1 MVSAGGTQERDASGG
16 LDSGCSI
23 GRCFTFLVRSGF
35 DAEQILDYPVDK
47 IRLIARYAREEAAG
61 DQLTLIN
68 GISLAIGAV
77 VSEECG
83 KHFERFMKTLEKD
96 AGVQPKPTSRPR
108 PVGYRDQLSGSGRA
122 KKD

>member
-1 MVSAGGTQERDASGG
+1 MVSTGGTQERDASGELNG
-16 LDSGCSI
+16 GCSI

-47 IRLIARYAREEAAG
+47 IRLIARFAGEEAAA
-61 DQLTLIN
+61 DHLTLIN

-77 VSEECG
+77 VSKECG
-83 KHFERFMKTLEKD
+83 KHFERFMNTLEKD
-96 AGVQPKPTSRPR
+96 AGIRPKPISRPR
-108 PVGYRDQLSGSGRA
+108 PAGYRDQLSGSGQP